1 MSGFGPGMPAGGYPA
16 MSQRPGNGFAVTAL
30 VLGIFSIVFFCVW
43 YFAQPCGLLA
53 IIFGALGRGRARSG
67 ASGGGMATAGMI
79 CGILSICL
87 FLLLIGLVCA
97 GFSMLGIEGLEHFQQ
112 LAEEAAQQGEQNA
125 ATQSTA
131 P

>member
-1 MSGFGPGMPAGGYPA
+1 
-16 MSQRPGNGFAVTAL
+16 
-30 VLGIFSIVFFCVW
+30 
-43 YFAQPCGLLA
+43 
-53 IIFGALGRGRARSG
+53 
-67 ASGGGMATAGMI
+67 
-79 CGILSICL
+79 
-87 FLLLIGLVCA
+87 LIGLVCA